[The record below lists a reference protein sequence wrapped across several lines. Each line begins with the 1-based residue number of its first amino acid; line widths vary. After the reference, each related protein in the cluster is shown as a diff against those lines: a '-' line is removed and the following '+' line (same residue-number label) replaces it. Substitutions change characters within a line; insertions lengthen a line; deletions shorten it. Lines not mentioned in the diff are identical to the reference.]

1 MFLSLGPSFP
11 NKMISREVQW
21 HTVASFSIIS
31 QILTG
36 NKLFHPF
43 LKTDT
48 ISIEHANALWDMH
61 LWDNAY
67 EKQQMAILDKKWKL
81 PNLNV
86 VGREETVVQILT
98 N

>member
-1 MFLSLGPSFP
+1 
-11 NKMISREVQW
+11 
-21 HTVASFSIIS
+21 
-31 QILTG
+31 
-36 NKLFHPF
+36 
-43 LKTDT
+43 
-48 ISIEHANALWDMH
+48 MH

>member
-21 HTVASFSIIS
+21 HTVAAFSIIS

-48 ISIEHANALWDMH
+48 ISIEHANALWDIEAT
-61 LWDNAY
+61 DGY
-67 EKQQMAILDKKWKL
+67 F
-81 PNLNV
+81 
-86 VGREETVVQILT
+86 G
-98 N
+98 